1 MGARG
6 RDEVPR
12 MAASENPL
20 KVLSARLRRPLLLT
34 WAGLIAERLVRAF
47 WPVWSVIAAGAAAL
61 MLGLQDMAAVEVVW
75 GAGMLG
81 VLAVLA
87 FGILG
92 LARFRFPRRAEALA
106 RLDDAMP
113 GRPLAALGDVQAIGA
128 GDAGSAA
135 LWRAHQA
142 RMAARA
148 AQARAVEPDL
158 RLSRQD
164 PFGLRYIAL
173 LGLVVALLFGSVWR
187 AGSVAQ
193 MVPGGGAA
201 ALAAGPTWE
210 GWIEPPAY
218 TGLPSLYLADQGAV
232 IEVPEGS
239 RITLRFY
246 GEVGALSLTETL
258 SATGAEAASTDPEQ
272 QFQVARSGELRID
285 GPGGRAWTVQALA
298 DIAPS
303 VEVVEREART
313 AFDGQMS
320 QPFAARDDYGVVS
333 GGAVFELDL
342 ARVDRR
348 HGLAIEPEPR
358 AAIRLDL
365 PMPLAGD
372 RTEFTETLVENLS
385 EHPWAHLPVTLR
397 LKVEDA
403 AGQQGLSEPFEMALP
418 ARRFFDP
425 MAAAVI
431 EQRRDLLWS
440 RQNAPRVAQVLRAVS
455 YKPEDRL
462 FRSEKA
468 YLRLRVII
476 RQLEAMTASDGL
488 DEAERDEIAQ
498 ALWDLGVLLEDGDLG
513 DALERMRAAQERLSE
528 AMKNGAS
535 EEEIARLMQDLR
547 DATQDYLRQ
556 KMQQAERENPE
567 ESNQRSAE
575 NMMQMNQQDLQD
587 MMDRIQELME
597 QGRYA
602 EAQQALEEFQ
612 QMMEN
617 MQVTQGQGQQGQS
630 PGEQAMEGL
639 AETLREQ
646 QGLSDQAFRDLQ
658 EQFNPGA
665 QSGQSQSNEGRS
677 GGEGR
682 GESHDGQQGQG
693 GQGGEQQGQGGEGR
707 EQAEGSEGS
716 SLAERQEALRQELER
731 QRQGLPQLGGE
742 AGEAAREALE
752 RAGRA
757 MEGAEEALR
766 NDDLAGAIDNQAE
779 AMEALREGMRNMGEA
794 MAEQQNPGGQ
804 GDAEGQPGQAQA
816 DPLGREAG
824 QGRQVG
830 TQDSLLQGE
839 DVYRRARELLDEIR
853 KRSGEG
859 ERPDVELDYLKR
871 LLERF

>member
-1 MGARG
+1 
-6 RDEVPR
+6 
-12 MAASENPL
+12 MAATENPL
-20 KVLSARLRRPLLLT
+20 KALTARLRRPLLLT

-47 WPVWSVIAAGAAAL
+47 WPMWSVIAAGAAAL
-61 MLGLQDMAAVEVVW
+61 MLGLHDLAAVEVVW
-75 GAGMLG
+75 GTAMLAA
-81 VLAVLA
+81 LAVLVY
-87 FGILG
+87 GVLG
-92 LARFRFPRRAEALA
+92 FVKFRFPRRAEALA
-106 RLDDAMP
+106 RMDEAMP
-113 GRPLAALGDVQAIGA
+113 GRPLAALADVQAIGA

-148 AQARAVEPDL
+148 AGARAVEPDL

-173 LGLVVALLFGSVWR
+173 LGLVVALLFGSIWR
-187 AGSVAQ
+187 AGSVAE
-193 MVPGGGAA
+193 MVPGGARGA

-210 GWIEPPAY
+210 GWIEPPSY
-218 TGLPSLYLADQGAV
+218 TGLPSLYLADQGEV

-246 GEVGALSLTETL
+246 GEVGALSLTETV
-258 SATGAEAASTDPEQ
+258 SGEGAEAASTDPEQ
-272 QFQVARSGELRID
+272 QFEVARAGEMRID
-285 GPGGRAWTVQALA
+285 GPGGRSWAVAALA
-298 DIAPS
+298 DAAPE
-303 VEVVEREART
+303 VEVVERDART

-333 GGAVFELDL
+333 GGAVFALDL

-348 HGLAIEPEPR
+348 YGLAVEPEPR
-358 AAIRLDL
+358 EVIRLDL

-397 LKVEDA
+397 LQVADA
-403 AGQQGLSEPFEMALP
+403 AGQEGQSEPFVMVLP

-440 RQNAPRVAQVLRAVS
+440 RQNAGRVVQVLRAVS
-455 YKPEDRL
+455 YKPEGRL

-468 YLRLRVII
+468 YLRLRVIV
-476 RQLEAMTASDGL
+476 RQLEAMTQSEGL

-498 ALWDLGVLLEDGDLG
+498 ALWDLGVLLEDGDMG

-567 ESNQRSAE
+567 ESDQRSAE

-665 QSGQSQSNEGRS
+665 QSGQSQNNEGRS

-707 EQAEGSEGS
+707 EQAEDGQTGEG
-716 SLAERQEALRQELER
+716 SLAERQDALRQELER

-752 RAGRA
+752 RAERA

-766 NDDLAGAIDNQAE
+766 SDDLAGAIDNQAD

-824 QGRQVG
+824 QGRQAG

-859 ERPDVELDYLKR
+859 ERPDVELDYLRR

>member
-1 MGARG
+1 
-6 RDEVPR
+6 
-12 MAASENPL
+12 
-20 KVLSARLRRPLLLT
+20 
-34 WAGLIAERLVRAF
+34 
-47 WPVWSVIAAGAAAL
+47 
-61 MLGLQDMAAVEVVW
+61 
-75 GAGMLG
+75 
-81 VLAVLA
+81 
-87 FGILG
+87 
-92 LARFRFPRRAEALA
+92 
-106 RLDDAMP
+106 
-113 GRPLAALGDVQAIGA
+113 
-128 GDAGSAA
+128 
-135 LWRAHQA
+135 
-142 RMAARA
+142 
-148 AQARAVEPDL
+148 
-158 RLSRQD
+158 
-164 PFGLRYIAL
+164 
-173 LGLVVALLFGSVWR
+173 
-187 AGSVAQ
+187 
-193 MVPGGGAA
+193 
-201 ALAAGPTWE
+201 
-210 GWIEPPAY
+210 
-218 TGLPSLYLADQGAV
+218 
-232 IEVPEGS
+232 
-239 RITLRFY
+239 
-246 GEVGALSLTETL
+246 
-258 SATGAEAASTDPEQ
+258 
-272 QFQVARSGELRID
+272 
-285 GPGGRAWTVQALA
+285 
-298 DIAPS
+298 
-303 VEVVEREART
+303 
-313 AFDGQMS
+313 
-320 QPFAARDDYGVVS
+320 VVS

-348 HGLAIEPEPR
+348 HGLAVSPEPR

-397 LKVEDA
+397 LQVEDA
-403 AGQQGLSEPFEMALP
+403 AGQEGLSEAFEMALP

-425 MAAAVI
+425 IAAAVI

-440 RQNAPRVAQVLRAVS
+440 RQNAPRAVQVLRAVS

-476 RQLEAMTASDGL
+476 RQLEAMTQSDGL
-488 DEAERDEIAQ
+488 DEAERDEIVQ
-498 ALWDLGVLLEDGDLG
+498 ALWDLGVLLEDGDMG

-567 ESNQRSAE
+567 ESDQRSAE

-665 QSGQSQSNEGRS
+665 QSGQSQNNEGRS

-682 GESHDGQQGQG
+682 GESHEGQQGQG
-693 GQGGEQQGQGGEGR
+693 GQGGAQQGQGGEGR
-707 EQAEGSEGS
+707 EQAEGGEGAEGS
-716 SLAERQEALRQELER
+716 LAQRQEALRQELER

-742 AGEAAREALE
+742 AGEAARDALD

-859 ERPDVELDYLKR
+859 ERPDVELDYLRR